1 MSLRRKVFVINAL
14 EADGA
19 NFLVDTGL
27 SNSPAPMGQNA
38 VVDASGN
45 ILFDYNQAGSKV
57 SAIDSHAE
65 VAQVVKMAL
74 GTLLVNQ
81 KYTVV
86 REVNPIYMAGRDAN
100 FYTNTKRYSYTTPA
114 TIADQATEKLA
125 MLTALVTKIN
135 NDSSNYAT
143 ATATDANTS
152 LTITES
158 GNYGLVPSNPGPAFW
173 MMTGYAT
180 EITHTLTSGTIAVGN
195 GNVMLY
201 NKAVWT
207 KDGMWLES
215 GDVVYN
221 FDNVLPTSAKTYTTF
236 IFQTKYGMQ
245 DHGGRV
251 PNLTDEIILYADDSD
266 EAKLQALKTAMGV
279 AWTTTTTTTTTTT
292 STTTTTTTTTET
304 TTTTTTTSTTS
315 TSTTTTTT
323 SGT

>member
-1 MSLRRKVFVINAL
+1 MSLRRKVFVINEL
-14 EADGA
+14 EAAGA

-38 VVDASGN
+38 VVNASGN
-45 ILFDYNQAGSKV
+45 ILFNYNQTGSKV
-57 SAIDSHAE
+57 SAIDAHTE
-65 VAQVVKMAL
+65 VAQVVKMTL

-86 REVNPIYMAGRDAN
+86 REVNPLYLAGRDAN

-114 TIADQATEKLA
+114 TIANQATEKLA
-125 MLTALVTKIN
+125 MLTALIAKIN

-173 MMTGYAT
+173 MMTGYAA
-180 EITHTLTSGTIAVGN
+180 EITHTLTPGTIAVGN

-201 NKAVWT
+201 NRATWT
-207 KDGMWLES
+207 KDGQWLVS
-215 GDVVYN
+215 GELAYN
-221 FDNVLPTSAKTYTTF
+221 FDNTLPVSGKTYTTF
-236 IFQTKYGMQ
+236 VFRTKYGMQ

-266 EAKLQALKTAMGV
+266 VTKLNALKDAIGV
-279 AWTTTTTTTTTTT
+279 AYTTTTT
-292 STTTTTTTTTET
+292 S

-323 SGT
+323 SHS

>member
-1 MSLRRKVFVINAL
+1 MSLRRKVFVLNTL

-27 SNSPAPMGQNA
+27 STSPTPMGQNA
-38 VVDASGN
+38 VISATGGT
-45 ILFDYNQAGSKV
+45 ILFDYNSAGAKV
-57 SAIDSHAE
+57 SAVDAQVE
-65 VAQVVKMAL
+65 VAAVVKMAV
-74 GTLLVNQ
+74 GTLKVNQ

-100 FYTNTKRYSYTTPA
+100 GYTNTKRYSYTTPA
-114 TIADQATEKLA
+114 TISDNVAERTAMIAALA
-125 MLTALVTKIN
+125 VKIN

-143 ATATDANTS
+143 ATSTDEDAS

-180 EITHTLTSGTIAVGN
+180 EITHTLTPGTIAVGN

-201 NKAVWT
+201 NKAVWS
-207 KDGMWLES
+207 KDGRWLMS
-215 GDVVYN
+215 GDLAYN
-221 FDNVLPTSAKTYTTF
+221 FDDTLPVSTKTYTTF
-236 IFQTKYGMQ
+236 VFQTKYGMQ

-251 PNLTDEIILYADDSD
+251 PNLTDEIILYADNSD
-266 EAKLQALKTAMGV
+266 ATNLQTLKTKLGV
-279 AWTTTTTTTTTTT
+279 AWTTTTTTTTT
-292 STTTTTTTTTET
+292 STTTTSTTTTS
-304 TTTTTTTSTTS
+304 TTSTTS

-323 SGT
+323 TPG